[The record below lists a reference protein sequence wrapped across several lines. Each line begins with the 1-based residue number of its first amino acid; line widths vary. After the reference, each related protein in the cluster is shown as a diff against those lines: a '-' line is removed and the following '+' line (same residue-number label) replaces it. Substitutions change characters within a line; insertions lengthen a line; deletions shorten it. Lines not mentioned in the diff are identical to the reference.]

1 MNNTFGVFNIETKE
15 LFQFDKYE
23 DAYKGYLMILSSEIN
38 NRYETLKNW
47 YLVYINDNK
56 VVQFDQF
63 TWDHHCISG
72 ININELDSFIKPKN
86 W

>member
-1 MNNTFGVFNIETKE
+1 
-15 LFQFDKYE
+15 
-23 DAYKGYLMILSSEIN
+23 MILSSEIN
-38 NRYETLKNW
+38 NSYETLKNW
-47 YLVYINDNK
+47 YLVYINNNK

-72 ININELDSFIKPKN
+72 IDMNELDSFIKPKN

>member
-1 MNNTFGVFNIETKE
+1 MLTYGVFNIETKD
-15 LFQFDKYE
+15 FFKFKNYE

-38 NRYETLKNW
+38 NSYETLKNW

-63 TWDHHCISG
+63 IWDHHCIPG
-72 ININELDSFIKPKN
+72 IDINELDSFIKPKN